1 MGILGFG
8 KVKKLEDLDIKELR
22 RERITQEVR
31 QDQLLARMRHS
42 QEQYDVL
49 LELASEPGLSDGE
62 VDAAAYKMTQVSKT
76 KDRSEQDLQQV
87 LVKMSVIDSTLDVIG
102 QKTELQKKG
111 IWKKINEIPEEQL
124 ESQLEELAIE
134 RKEGRVNVDRIAEV
148 FDVDRQAVRSQRS
161 GEFGR
166 AREAILQRREEKDS

>member
-8 KVKKLEDLDIKELR
+8 KVKKLEDLDIKELK

-62 VDAAAYKMTQVSKT
+62 VMQPLT
-76 KDRSEQDLQQV
+76 R
-87 LVKMSVIDSTLDVIG
+87 
-102 QKTELQKKG
+102 
-111 IWKKINEIPEEQL
+111 
-124 ESQLEELAIE
+124 
-134 RKEGRVNVDRIAEV
+134 
-148 FDVDRQAVRSQRS
+148 
-161 GEFGR
+161 
-166 AREAILQRREEKDS
+166 